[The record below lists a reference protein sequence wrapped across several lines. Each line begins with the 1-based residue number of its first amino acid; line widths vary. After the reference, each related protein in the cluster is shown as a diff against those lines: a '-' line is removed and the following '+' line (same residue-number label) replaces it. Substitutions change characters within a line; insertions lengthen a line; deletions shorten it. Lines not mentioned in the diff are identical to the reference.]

1 MASQGPVYPG
11 NVGTNGVAP
20 EDAND
25 WLTASNVGA
34 DDGSEA
40 QITHATYDAGD
51 ISFRLRARFTNG
63 QFTIPAGA
71 TIDGVVVEIDRRCFA
86 GAARDYRVQLADFGT
101 LIGSNKA
108 TATASPGTLTVVSY
122 GGSTGKW

>member
-1 MASQGPVYPG
+1 MDTAGPRYPG
-11 NVGTNGVAP
+11 TVATEVGPSG
-20 EDAND
+20 AND

-86 GAARDYRVQLADFGT
+86 GAARDYRVQLEDFGT

-108 TATASPGTLTVVSY
+108 PAAPCPGAGAVVSPG
-122 GGSTGKW
+122 GA